1 MAGGCQLIMFLMV
14 NANALTYRQCSCLIK
29 NEQQSL
35 VMSLQDSQQAANLA
49 SFVVTGSM
57 LESRLTQRLL
67 SYSPNYRGV
76 AEPDAIVV
84 TSSQPLTSL

>member
-1 MAGGCQLIMFLMV
+1 M
-14 NANALTYRQCSCLIK
+14 
-29 NEQQSL
+29 QQDASL
-35 VMSLQDSQQAANLA
+35 AT
-49 SFVVTGSM
+49 FVVSGSI

-84 TSSQPLTSL
+84 TSSQPLNSL